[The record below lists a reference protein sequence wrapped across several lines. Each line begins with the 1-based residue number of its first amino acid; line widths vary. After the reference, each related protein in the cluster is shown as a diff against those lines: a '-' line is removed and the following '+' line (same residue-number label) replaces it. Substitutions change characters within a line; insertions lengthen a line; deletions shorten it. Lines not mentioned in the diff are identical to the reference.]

1 MWQNHL
7 DALAAAPVQALFT
20 LTIFCV
26 VWTLVGMFVMK
37 YFVRQVSILNLAAV
51 LFWATFR
58 VQIAVLVLIFLASI
72 FGISLRPLLA
82 LFGVLVPCAVGWL
95 VTQHLSRSYGVP
107 TKFPAVGAK
116 VAATLV
122 VITWLIVTAI
132 IVITKA

>member
-1 MWQNHL
+1 MWQNHW
-7 DALAAAPVQALFT
+7 DALAAAPAQALFT

-116 VAATLV
+116 VAATMV
-122 VITWLIVTAI
+122 VITWLIVIAI